1 MTNVDALKEL
11 YKALGGNA
19 ATVADITLTSDMIV
33 EISKIASSTLE
44 LPAVSSTDNG
54 SILKVVD
61 GKWAKGAET
70 KELPNP
76 ATATAGDVLTVVD
89 GAWAAAALPD

>member
-1 MTNVDALKEL
+1 MTNVDALKNL
-11 YKALGGNA
+11 YVALGGSAGDVANITLTA
-19 ATVADITLTSDMIV
+19 DMINKIATVA
-33 EISKIASSTLE
+33 SSILE

-61 GKWAKGAET
+61 GKWAKGSET
-70 KELPNP
+70 KELPNA